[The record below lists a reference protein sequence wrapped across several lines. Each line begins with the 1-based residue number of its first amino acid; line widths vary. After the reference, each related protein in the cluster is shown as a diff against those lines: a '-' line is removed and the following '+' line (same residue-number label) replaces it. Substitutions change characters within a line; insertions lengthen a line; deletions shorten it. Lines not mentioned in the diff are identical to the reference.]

1 MACEGKKKV
10 KPILCFPQAIQIL
23 WKTLISWITVKF
35 FTKCFLKTQ
44 FPSGKTKFNNSLVVQ
59 LMEHN
64 PEKTDWLPSN
74 ARLNQNSLLADKR
87 TAWVSLTGANPAAQV
102 AAPMPHRSVLHW
114 MCASMQQ
121 PYTEPLGPSLQRLYL
136 VLLSKAQL
144 KEGHFLLLLLLP
156 ACAGC
161 KTTEIN
167 VGPETGASIC
177 PSSQVS

>member
-1 MACEGKKKV
+1 MFFTLQKQGCGLWRKKKKV
-10 KPILCFPQAIQIL
+10 KPIFCFPQAIQIL

-87 TAWVSLTGANPAAQV
+87 TAWVSLTGTNPAAQV
-102 AAPMPHRSVLHW
+102 AG
-114 MCASMQQ
+114 
-121 PYTEPLGPSLQRLYL
+121 T
-136 VLLSKAQL
+136 
-144 KEGHFLLLLLLP
+144 LLP
-156 ACAGC
+156 RCLTGLCCTGC
-161 KTTEIN
+161 
-167 VGPETGASIC
+167 VPVC
-177 PSSQVS
+177 SSVTQSHWALVSRDFIGSCLARLS